1 MRTNGL
7 GRAGRSLAL
16 AIGLGG
22 MSTAAAWGA
31 TISSDFSAGTDGWT
45 QAGATVFQQQ
55 ASGGNPGGFLYIDNS
70 EGAVTYLVAPAKFLG
85 DLRGFDGG
93 VLSFDGIQLG
103 NGGSPWQSFEDYGH
117 ITFSGPGG
125 SATLDLLPAP
135 GQPGT
140 TWTTYQ
146 ATFSAANFGV
156 SQSQWSAI
164 LANVT
169 SVQLSVE
176 SLFGAEIEGIDNIAL
191 VPEPSVG
198 GLLGISS
205 IALLTRKRRT

>member
-7 GRAGRSLAL
+7 ELAGRTLAL
-16 AIGLGG
+16 AIGLGVASG
-22 MSTAAAWGA
+22 HAAQGA

-45 QAGATVFQQQ
+45 QAGATVFERH

-70 EGAVTYLVAPAKFLG
+70 EGAVTYLFAPAKFLG
-85 DLRGFDGG
+85 DLRAFDGG

-135 GQPGT
+135 G
-140 TWTTYQ
+140 
-146 ATFSAANFGV
+146 
-156 SQSQWSAI
+156 
-164 LANVT
+164 
-169 SVQLSVE
+169 
-176 SLFGAEIEGIDNIAL
+176 
-191 VPEPSVG
+191 
-198 GLLGISS
+198 
-205 IALLTRKRRT
+205 